1 MSRVNG
7 AGMEAKDHKH
17 VLNVLVQN
25 QPGVLAHIAGMFA
38 SRGFNIDSLVVG
50 RTEDPALSRVVLVTS
65 GDEPT
70 LEQVRKQLGKI
81 ITTVKV
87 RDLTEQNCVHR
98 DLLLIQVHCPPERR
112 GEIRQITEVFRGS
125 IVDVASRS
133 VIIQLTGSE
142 EKVEAFIEL
151 CRPYGIQQLARTG
164 VIAIPRASQRADA
177 GRSQRPSRRRA
188 ANAKP
193 SRQHPAA
200 PPMPPS

>member
-1 MSRVNG
+1 
-7 AGMEAKDHKH
+7 MEAKDHKH

-50 RTEDPALSRVVLVTS
+50 RTEDPALSRIVLVTS

-81 ITTVKV
+81 VTTVKV
-87 RDLTEQNCVHR
+87 RDLTEQSCVRR

-164 VIAIPRASQRADA
+164 LIAIPRASQRAEA
-177 GRSQRPSRRRA
+177 GRSQRPSRRRG

-193 SRQHPAA
+193 PAQQPA
-200 PPMPPS
+200 VPMPPS